1 VSGAE
6 EPALHL
12 TLQDLE
18 ALKAEVKRL
27 HAGTEDLERRSAA
40 RSGEL
45 TALPSPLTRMDQAAR
60 GNTADALGLT
70 PEAAHTG
77 DEHARAEAQTRAQI
91 EAEAFEGTMNERS
104 PANAGGSAVLTLR
117 LRF

>member
-1 VSGAE
+1 MSGAE
-6 EPALHL
+6 EPATRL
-12 TLQDLE
+12 TPE
-18 ALKAEVKRL
+18 AVEAVQAEVKRL
-27 HAGTEDLERRSAA
+27 QAGKEDLERRSAA

-45 TALPSPLTRMDQAAR
+45 TALRSPLLRMDQEAR
-60 GNTADALGLT
+60 GNTADAPGLT

-91 EAEAFEGTMNERS
+91 EAEAFEGTMKERS
-104 PANAGGSAVLTLR
+104 PASAGGSAVLTLR